1 MFQWLRLH
9 ASTASGTDPIPGW
22 GAKILQAMQ
31 CDQKKRERGNELEL
45 GDAVGSKRMKKI
57 RSGK

>member
-1 MFQWLRLH
+1 MLTQR
-9 ASTASGTDPIPGW
+9 SEE
-22 GAKILQAMQ
+22 
-31 CDQKKRERGNELEL
+31 KRERGNELEL